1 MRLKDKVAIVTGG
14 ADGIGA
20 AYCRGFADEGAKIV
34 IADIKLDN
42 VTQTIKDYEK
52 RGIEAL
58 AIKTDVSDADSTLQ
72 MAAKVMERFGQQCRG
87 HACR

>member
-58 AIKTDVSDADSTLQ
+58 AIPPCKWRPRLWSGLAGLTSWST
-72 MAAKVMERFGQQCRG
+72 MPRSCV
-87 HACR
+87 